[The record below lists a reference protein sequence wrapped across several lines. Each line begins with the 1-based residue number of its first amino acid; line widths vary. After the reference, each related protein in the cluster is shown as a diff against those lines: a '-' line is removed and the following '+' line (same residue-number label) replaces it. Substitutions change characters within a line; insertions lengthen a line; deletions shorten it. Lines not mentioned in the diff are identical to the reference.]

1 IGIGGALA
9 GYGYWALVAM
19 TVSFPMICSAG
30 FWIASGWMPGMP
42 RTGAGIRSMMHFG
55 GTLTLNGLVAY
66 AAYNSE
72 KVLIGRFWGVDAI
85 GIYGRAYQL
94 INIPTDNLNT
104 AVGEVAFSAL
114 SRVKD
119 DPIRFK
125 SYFLKGYSLVV
136 GMTLPITIACALFAR
151 DVILVL
157 LGQKWAGAIPIFR
170 LLAPT
175 IAIFAMI
182 NPLGWLLN
190 SLGLVTR
197 SLRIALVFAPIII
210 CGYILG
216 ISHGPTGVAFS
227 YSAVMMLWLIP
238 HIAWCV
244 HGTGISLGDVL
255 MAASRPL
262 ASGVVAG
269 AITLAMVLLYG
280 PLLSPVLRLVTEN
293 AVLMLLYLA
302 ILLFVTGQKTL
313 YLDLF
318 RGWKAAS
325 TLPANP

>member
-1 IGIGGALA
+1 
-9 GYGYWALVAM
+9 
-19 TVSFPMICSAG
+19 
-30 FWIASGWMPGMP
+30 
-42 RTGAGIRSMMHFG
+42 
-55 GTLTLNGLVAY
+55 
-66 AAYNSE
+66 
-72 KVLIGRFWGVDAI
+72 
-85 GIYGRAYQL
+85 
-94 INIPTDNLNT
+94 
-104 AVGEVAFSAL
+104 VGEVAFSAL

-119 DPIRFK
+119 DPPRFK

-136 GMTLPITIACALFAR
+136 GMTLPITIACALFAP
-151 DVILVL
+151 DAILVL
-157 LGQKWAGAIPIFR
+157 LGRKWEGAIPIFR

-190 SLGLVTR
+190 SLGLVVR

-216 ISHGPTGVAFS
+216 IPHGPTGVAFC

-238 HIAWCV
+238 HIAWCL
-244 HGTGISLGDVL
+244 HGTGITVGDVVL
-255 MAASRPL
+255 AASRPL
-262 ASGVVAG
+262 MSGIAAG
-269 AITLAMVLLYG
+269 ALTFCLVSLYG

-293 AVLMLLYLA
+293 LVLIVIYLVF
-302 ILLFVTGQKTL
+302 LLFVTGQKTL
-313 YLDLF
+313 YIDLF